1 MKFSK
6 TFLIFTSLVM
16 SLSFFL
22 GSFDNALAAT
32 AVKKPT
38 SAKTTVAKK
47 APVKKVA
54 PKKTVAKKPAPKKKV
69 VAKKKSSVNLN
80 PPRITL
86 ETAPHSPKPVAKKKT
101 TTKKPVVKKKT

>member
-6 TFLIFTSLVM
+6 PFLIFTSLMM
-16 SLSFFL
+16 SLSFFM

-38 SAKTTVAKK
+38 PAKTTVAKK
-47 APVKKVA
+47 APA
-54 PKKTVAKKPAPKKKV
+54 KKTATKKTTKKKV

-86 ETAPHSPKPVAKKKT
+86 ETAPHSEKKVSKKKT